1 MADVAANTDE
11 KKTGDN
17 AIDAENAVSIND
29 QNSAK
34 LVKADTD
41 NVDDA
46 YAAVQAHGDVVVDAA
61 TDKRLLRKIDRYILP
76 IMCLVYGMYAWI
88 CEQNSMQQNASLRYL
103 GITWTRPLC
112 RIPVS
117 WASPKTSIFKGT
129 TISGLVPSF
138 TLAIL

>member
-11 KKTGDN
+11 KKTGNN
-17 AIDAENAVSIND
+17 AIDAENAASIND

-41 NVDDA
+41 NVDEA
-46 YAAVQAHGDVVVDAA
+46 YAAVQGHGDVVVDAA

-88 CEQNSMQQNASLRYL
+88 CDR
-103 GITWTRPLC
+103 TRC
-112 RIPVS
+112 NRTQ
-117 WASPKTSIFKGT
+117 AYDT
-129 TISGLVPSF
+129 
-138 TLAIL
+138 

>member
-11 KKTGDN
+11 KKTGDT
-17 AIDAENAVSIND
+17 AIDAEHAVSIND

-46 YAAVQAHGDVVVDAA
+46 YAAVQSHGDVVVDAA

-76 IMCLVYGMYAWI
+76 IMCLVYGMYEWI
-88 CEQNSMQQNASLRYL
+88 CEQNWMQ
-103 GITWTRPLC
+103 
-112 RIPVS
+112 
-117 WASPKTSIFKGT
+117 
-129 TISGLVPSF
+129 
-138 TLAIL
+138 